1 MKFPEASESRQRNRQ
16 SRASD
21 AVLINKGYRG
31 LRVHI
36 EYFCRIPETGFSEGT
51 ICRPSRENITAK
63 GDRMKKHSWLVSVE
77 DYRPLIGAE
86 AVERISRKAQ
96 RLRGLKVVN
105 ISSTFYGGGVAE
117 MLSSATLLARS
128 VGIRA
133 DWRLIQGSPDFFSV
147 TKKFHNALQGAEIN
161 FTELKKEIYEEVML
175 QNAARMDL
183 ECDLVI
189 VHDPQPLPLITNYRR
204 QCPWVW
210 RCHLDLSHPN
220 PEVWNY
226 LKPFVEQYDAVI
238 LSLPEYAR
246 ELKPPQVFIM
256 PAIDPFSV
264 KNAELSEREIKDR
277 LHHYGI
283 PDDLPIVAQ
292 ISRFDRWKDP
302 EGVIEAFQMAST
314 EVPAT
319 LVLLGSIATDDP
331 EGQEVFESVLKHKQ
345 QRIRILTV
353 EDSALVNALQRRAA
367 VILQKS
373 IREGFGLT
381 VAEAMWKATA
391 VVGGRC
397 GGIKH
402 QIQDGVNG
410 FLVSSVEEAAKAMVR
425 ILKDKSLKERLGRA
439 AQETVQKRFLMSR
452 DLEQLL
458 DLVSAFQTNFTVDRG
473 RLAHLSLAGISESAT
488 ARETSPT

>member
-1 MKFPEASESRQRNRQ
+1 MKN
-16 SRASD
+16 
-21 AVLINKGYRG
+21 
-31 LRVHI
+31 
-36 EYFCRIPETGFSEGT
+36 
-51 ICRPSRENITAK
+51 
-63 GDRMKKHSWLVSVE
+63 HSWLVSVE
-77 DYRPLIGAE
+77 DYEPMIGFE
-86 AVERISRKAQ
+86 AVERIIRKAQ
-96 RLRGLKVVN
+96 RLRGLRVVN

-147 TKKFHNALQGAEIN
+147 TKKFHNALQGADIN
-161 FTELKKEIYEEVML
+161 FTDLKKEIYEEVML

-183 ECDLVI
+183 DCDFVI
-189 VHDPQPLPLITNYRR
+189 VHDPQPLPLITYHRR
-204 QCPWVW
+204 TCPWIW
-210 RCHLDLSHPN
+210 RCHVDLSQPN

-226 LKPFVEQYDAVI
+226 LKQYIEQYDAVI

-246 ELKPPQVFIM
+246 ELTLPQVFIM

-264 KNAELSEREIKDR
+264 KNIELSESEIKDR
-277 LHHYGI
+277 LDHYGI

-292 ISRFDRWKDP
+292 ISRYDRWKDP
-302 EGVIEAFQMAST
+302 EGVIEAFKIASK

-319 LVLLGSIATDDP
+319 LVLLGNIATDDP

-345 QRIRILTV
+345 QRIQILTV

-373 IREGFGLT
+373 LREGFGLT
-381 VAEAMWKATA
+381 VTEAMWKGAA
-391 VVGGRC
+391 VIGGRC

-410 FLVSSVEEAAKAMVR
+410 VLVSSVEEAAAAMVR
-425 ILKDKSLKERLGRA
+425 ILKDKSLKERLGSA
-439 AQETVQKRFLMSR
+439 ARETVQKRFLMSR
-452 DLEQLL
+452 ELEQLL
-458 DLVSAFQTNFTVDRG
+458 DLAGAFETNFTANHQ
-473 RLAHLSLAGISESAT
+473 RLAELSLATASESAQ
-488 ARETSPT
+488 APR